1 MSRYEYI
8 DSCRNDP
15 SETNPLYKMCAW
27 LAVSTSGFYNWLSRP
42 TSATAA
48 RRQALTARVR
58 HFFAA
63 TDGTYG
69 YRRIHADL
77 AAEGTECSAELVR
90 QIMRQ
95 ESLVPCQPRPFRT
108 TTVADTLAATSMP
121 DLVERDFTAD
131 RPGVKF
137 VGDITYIHT
146 WQGFVYLATV
156 IDCYS
161 KKVVGWSIA
170 DHMRTELVEDALN
183 AAAATRGSLKGAIFH
198 SDHGSVYCSKAYAK
212 LCRKLGVTQS
222 MGGIGSSADN
232 ALAES
237 FNATMKR
244 EVLQDAA
251 CWTDELTCRRQVF
264 RWLVRYNTR
273 RRHTWCGYLSPST
286 YEARRAATLATAA

>member
-77 AAEGTECSAELVR
+77 VDEGTQCSQELVR
-90 QIMRQ
+90 QIMRS
-95 ESLVPCQPRPFRT
+95 EGLVACQPRPFRVT
-108 TTVADTLAATSMP
+108 TEADDAAAADMP
-121 DLVERDFTAD
+121 DLLERDFTAE

-137 VGDITYIHT
+137 V
-146 WQGFVYLATV
+146 
-156 IDCYS
+156 
-161 KKVVGWSIA
+161 A
-170 DHMRTELVEDALN
+170 DT
-183 AAAATRGSLKGAIFH
+183 T
-198 SDHGSVYCSKAYAK
+198 
-212 LCRKLGVTQS
+212 
-222 MGGIGSSADN
+222 
-232 ALAES
+232 
-237 FNATMKR
+237 
-244 EVLQDAA
+244 
-251 CWTDELTCRRQVF
+251 
-264 RWLVRYNTR
+264 
-273 RRHTWCGYLSPST
+273 
-286 YEARRAATLATAA
+286 